1 MRTFEEINEIL
12 TNLPTDVYFLTG
24 KASQEYYAHGNTE
37 LLQEAVEK
45 SGLTEDEILCM
56 W

>member
-1 MRTFEEINEIL
+1 MRDFETINKIMKE
-12 TNLPTDVYFLTG
+12 LPDDIYYLTG
-24 KASQEYYAHGNTE
+24 KASQEYYAHDNTE
-37 LLQEAVEK
+37 LLKIAVEK